1 MRSRSDKMSAVT
13 GRPSARIAIASGLL
27 VVAVAGV
34 VFVQSSSRSERA
46 GTQRSLRDPSYL
58 YEGKPEPAWIFLGNR
73 CGAIRDRQHRYV
85 MFAADVQVPVTSGT
99 QAPNGP
105 APIASASSMTCP
117 EFNHW
122 AAQMLAIG
130 KAKAFAVSAP
140 EVQAWCSE
148 YEVVHHSCL
157 TAP

>member
-1 MRSRSDKMSAVT
+1 M
-13 GRPSARIAIASGLL
+13 
-27 VVAVAGV
+27 
-34 VFVQSSSRSERA
+34 QE
-46 GTQRSLRDPSYL
+46 PSYL
-58 YEGKPEPAWIFLGNR
+58 YEGKPEPDWIFLGR
-73 CGAIRDRQHRYV
+73 ACGASRDGHGRYV
-85 MFAADVQVPVTSGT
+85 MFAADVQVPVTLGT
-99 QAPNGP
+99 QVRSGP
-105 APIASASSMTCP
+105 TPTASASSMTCP

-122 AAQMLAIG
+122 AAQMLATG